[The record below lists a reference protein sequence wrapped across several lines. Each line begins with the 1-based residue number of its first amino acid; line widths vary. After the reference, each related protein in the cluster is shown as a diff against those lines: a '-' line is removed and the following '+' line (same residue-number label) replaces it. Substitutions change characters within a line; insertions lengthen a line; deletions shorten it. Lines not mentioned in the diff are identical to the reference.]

1 MIRFDR
7 YTERAQ
13 ELFKDAQGLMEKQ
26 KQNQMDVEH
35 IFYVLANKEG
45 VGREILEAM
54 GVQIPGLQ
62 KDIELLLQQ
71 KPSVSNTLGQQI
83 FLTPRLEL
91 MHKAAEMEA
100 ERLKD
105 EFISVEH
112 VLIAISQDQNSALRK
127 ILAKHNITPEA
138 IYWALSKVRGTQRVS
153 DREAESKY
161 QVLEKYSLNL
171 TQMARQG
178 ELDPVIGRAQAIRR
192 VAQILSR
199 RKKNNPVL
207 IGEPGVGKTAIVEG
221 LAQRMVSGDVPDMLK
236 DRELLQLDLAAMI
249 AGSKFRGEFEERLKA
264 VIREIE
270 QAKGRV
276 IVFIDE
282 LHTIVRAG
290 AVEGGSLDAANIL
303 KPTLARGTFQVIG
316 ATTLDEYRENIEE
329 DAALERRF
337 QKVFIEEPDTDETIA
352 ILEGLRPKLE
362 AHHKTKITEA
372 ALSSAA
378 RLSSRY
384 IGDRFLPDK
393 AIDLIDE
400 AASKLRVDRSFAPEI
415 KDLTEKIERIE
426 KQIPNVDAKTAK
438 ELKRRLTQ
446 LQQEKIKG
454 EAEREKRRTAEN
466 VVDADDIA
474 EVISQWTG
482 VPVEQM
488 FAEERERLAHME
500 DHLHKRVIDQ
510 EDAIKAIANAVRR
523 SRAGLKDVKRP
534 IGSFLFLGPTGVGKT
549 ELSRALAEFLFG
561 DENAL
566 LRLDMSE
573 YMEKHTVSRLIGAP
587 PGYVGYEEG
596 GQLTEAV
603 RRRPYQVILLD
614 EIEKAHRDVFNVLLQ
629 VLDDGRLTDG
639 HGRTVDLKNTL
650 IIMTS
655 NLGSELINARV
666 PQLGFDAGNEAHE
679 STYQEIRERV
689 LGQVKTFFR
698 PEFINRLD
706 GLIVFKPLT
715 KEHLMKIVDLKLDI
729 LQKQLLEQEITIE
742 LTPAAKTLLAD
753 KGYNPLYGARPLQRV
768 IQDEIENELALQI
781 VDSKLNEG
789 DKVWV
794 DAEGGH
800 FKIKAEKDTEMTVS

>member
-1 MIRFDR
+1 MRFDR

-13 ELFKDAQGLMEKQ
+13 ELFRDAQGLMEKY

-35 IFYVLANKEG
+35 IFYVLASKEG

-54 GVQIPGLQ
+54 GVQVPGLL
-62 KDIELLLQQ
+62 KDIELLLQG

-105 EFISVEH
+105 EFISIEH

-153 DREAESKY
+153 DREAEGKY

-221 LAQRMVSGDVPDMLK
+221 LAQRMVSGDVPDTLK
-236 DRELLQLDLAAMI
+236 DKELIQLDLASMI
-249 AGSKFRGEFEERLKA
+249 AGSKFRGEFEERLKT

-270 QAKGRV
+270 QTKGRV

-303 KPTLARGTFQVIG
+303 KPVLARGTFQVIG

-337 QKVFIEEPDTDETIA
+337 QKVFVEEPEIEETIA
-352 ILEGLRPKLE
+352 ILEGLRLKLE
-362 AHHKTKITEA
+362 EHHKTKITDA
-372 ALSSAA
+372 ALSAAA

-393 AIDLIDE
+393 AIDLVDE

-415 KDLTEKIERIE
+415 KDLTEKIARIE
-426 KQIPNVDAKTAK
+426 KQIPTADAKTAK
-438 ELKRRLTQ
+438 ELKRRLAS
-446 LQQEKIKG
+446 LQQEKTKK
-454 EAEREKRRTAEN
+454 EVEREKRRTDEN
-466 VVDADDIA
+466 IVDVDDIA

-510 EDAIKAIANAVRR
+510 ETAINAVANAVRR
-523 SRAGLKDVKRP
+523 SRTGLKDVKRP
-534 IGSFLFLGPTGVGKT
+534 TGSFLFLGPTGVGKT

-566 LRLDMSE
+566 LRIDMSE
-573 YMEKHTVSRLIGAP
+573 YMEKHTVARLIGAP

-603 RRRPYQVILLD
+603 RRRPYQVILFD

-639 HGRTVDLKNTL
+639 HGRTVDFKNTL

-655 NLGSELINARV
+655 NLGSELINQRV
-666 PQLGFDAGNEAHE
+666 PQLGFDVTSDEAHE
-679 STYQEIRERV
+679 STYQEIRDKV
-689 LGQVKTFFR
+689 LGEVKKFFR

-715 KEHLMKIVDLKLDI
+715 KEHLMKIVDLKLEV
-729 LQKQLLEQEITIE
+729 LQKQLTEQEITIE
-742 LTPAAKTLLAD
+742 VTPAARALLAE
-753 KGYNPLYGARPLQRV
+753 KGYDPLYGARPLQRV

-781 VDSKLNEG
+781 VDGKLKEG
-789 DKVWV
+789 AKVLI
-794 DAEGGH
+794 DAEGSQ
-800 FKIKAEKDTEMTVS
+800 FKMKALTGSEVTA